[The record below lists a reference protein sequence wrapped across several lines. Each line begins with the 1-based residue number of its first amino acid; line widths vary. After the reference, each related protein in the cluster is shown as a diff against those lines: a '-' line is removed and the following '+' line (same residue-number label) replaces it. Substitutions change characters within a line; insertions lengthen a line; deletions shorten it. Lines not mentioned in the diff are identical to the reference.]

1 MSEINKPL
9 SDRDY
14 SQVIQRVSNDLDASL
29 TISGFVT
36 SKVGNKILQEITTT
50 NVPNDTEIF
59 IYKSESIVLYEL
71 TIIYTDGTREQMI
84 SVERTA

>member
-36 SKVGNKILQEITTT
+36 SKVGNTTT
-50 NVPNDTEIF
+50 YRDLQNS
-59 IYKSESIVLYEL
+59 KSALDSSAPKKIA
-71 TIIYTDGTREQMI
+71 
-84 SVERTA
+84 S